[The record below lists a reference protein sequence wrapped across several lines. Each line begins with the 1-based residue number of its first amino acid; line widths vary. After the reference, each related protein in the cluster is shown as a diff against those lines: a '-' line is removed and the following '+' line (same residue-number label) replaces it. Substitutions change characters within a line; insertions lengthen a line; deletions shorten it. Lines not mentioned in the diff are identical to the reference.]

1 MFNILKV
8 RGFCLKT
15 QQWKFFM
22 GNGATV
28 GHTTGEN
35 EVFLMKDCS
44 SALSWLILNMLFEQY
59 AFFST

>member
-1 MFNILKV
+1 
-8 RGFCLKT
+8 
-15 QQWKFFM
+15 M

-28 GHTTGEN
+28 GRTTGEI

-59 AFFST
+59 AFFFLKPTVQKVD